1 MRELKFEIGDVVQ
14 VKKECLLDDEKQ
26 EDTIKVVVDLRPDNK
41 YYMLLC
47 ELNQPN
53 KRICTMSTYY
63 ELVSKG
69 DSVTKTFADD
79 VRKTLPS
86 EEENE
91 KAINDLRN
99 YIFSIAEGS
108 TKDVIK

>member
-1 MRELKFEIGDVVQ
+1 MKELKFEIGDVVQ
-14 VKKECLLDDEKQ
+14 VKKECLLDDVKQ
-26 EDTIKVVVDLRPDNK
+26 EDTIKVVIDRRPNNN

-53 KRICTMSTYY
+53 KQLCTMATDCY
-63 ELVSKG
+63 ELVRKG

-99 YIFSIAEGS
+99 YILAKAGR
-108 TKDVIK
+108 